1 MLSFTNISQSKG
13 FVLKGG
19 DTSLST
25 NKLTSNKITLSS
37 TSFEAWRTYIYE
49 LCGIYF
55 QDNKKYLLESRLL
68 KRITHLKLTSFEE
81 YLKFVKFNPQA
92 RAEKKYLYE
101 AITINETFF
110 FRNQP
115 QLDALTSKIFL
126 ETIEKKRKLGKKKIK
141 IWSAASSSGEEA
153 YSVAMVIIDMIKPKF
168 RDIEFEIV
176 GTDINEDVLERAR
189 KGVYKE
195 YAIRNTPA
203 FFLKKYFKKEG
214 MNYIIDPKLKSMVTF
229 SYLNL
234 ADDMSMR
241 NMIDF
246 DIIFCA
252 NVLIY
257 FDAKSKIKV
266 VSHLYNSLNR
276 GGYLFIGYAE
286 TLHGISKAFKLE
298 SFPKTI
304 SYKKE

>member
-1 MLSFTNISQSKG
+1 MSSFTNTSRSNG
-13 FVLKGG
+13 FVLK
-19 DTSLST
+19 SNNQPFSA
-25 NKLTSNKITLSS
+25 NKLTNNKITLSAS
-37 TSFEAWRTYIYE
+37 SFEAWRGYIYE

-68 KRITHLKLTSFEE
+68 KRIIHLKLNSFED
-81 YLKFVKFNPQA
+81 YLKYLKFNPQA
-92 RAEKKYLYE
+92 RTEKKYLYE

-115 QLDALTSKIFL
+115 QLDALTSKIFA
-126 ETIEKKRKLGKKKIK
+126 ETIEKKRKLGKKKVR

-153 YSVAMVIIDMIKPKF
+153 YSVAMVITDMVKPKF

-176 GTDINEDVLERAR
+176 GTDINEDVLARAR
-189 KGVYKE
+189 SGVYKE

-203 FFLKKYFKKEG
+203 FFLKKYFRKEG
-214 MNYIIDPKLKSMVTF
+214 MNYIIDPSLKNMVKF

-234 ADDMSMR
+234 ADDISMR
-241 NMIDF
+241 NMTNF

-257 FDAKSKIKV
+257 FDAKSKVKV